1 MNRIE
6 RIQYTRMELLDQPRA
21 IEETL
26 AAERERVAEL
36 AARLEER
43 DIQFIQVLGCGDS
56 YCVAE
61 AIATPW
67 RRWLGRPVLAV
78 QSLEHAY
85 ETVTPQTLVIAISAT
100 GGPGATLDAVR
111 RGREHGAHV
120 LVVTNTIASPTA
132 QTATAILPVHA
143 TRIGWPTQST
153 TAAIAALLALGAA
166 WAERRGVSPELQGF
180 SEELGRLPQTVAD
193 VLATHDQASKALAE
207 RWIEQPSFF
216 FAGTGAAY
224 TAGRLG
230 AAKIKEMSQDHASA
244 MFLEEYHHYYS
255 VKTGEAFFLLAPS
268 GPGRE
273 RARETAESAR
283 RVGANIVVLTSDDDE
298 VDGLLPRLKLPTV
311 AEPLNSIIYS
321 LPLHVF
327 SQHLGVLKQRPE
339 WALQD
344 GAGRPLVAEGK
355 P

>member
-6 RIQYTRMELLDQPRA
+6 RIEYTRTELLGQPRA

-26 AAERERVAEL
+26 AAEQERRAEL
-36 AARLEER
+36 AARLAER
-43 DIQFIQVLGCGDS
+43 DIRRIQVLGSGDS
-56 YCVAE
+56 FCVAE
-61 AIATPW
+61 AIAGPW
-67 RRWLGRPVLAV
+67 RRWLDLPVLAV

-85 ETVTPQTLVIAISAT
+85 ETVTPQTLVIAISAM
-100 GGPGATLDAVR
+100 GGAGATLDAVH
-111 RGREHGAHV
+111 RGQEQGGYV
-120 LVVTNTIASPTA
+120 LTVTNTIASPTA
-132 QTATAILPVHA
+132 QEATAILPVHA

-166 WAERRGVSPELQGF
+166 WAMRRGASPELQRF
-180 SEELGRLPQTVAD
+180 SEDLGRLPETVAD
-193 VLATHDQASKALAE
+193 VLAASDEPSKALAE
-207 RWIEQPSFF
+207 RWIEQPALF

-255 VKTGEAFFLLAPS
+255 VKTGEAFFLLAPP

-273 RARETAESAR
+273 RARETVESAR
-283 RVGANIVVLTSDDDE
+283 RVGADIVVLTSDDAV
-298 VDGLLPRLKLPTV
+298 VDVPLPQLELPAV
-311 AEPLNSIIYS
+311 SEPLNSIIYS
-321 LPLHVF
+321 LPLQIF
-327 SQHLGVLKQRPE
+327 AQHLGMLKQRPE

-344 GAGRPLVAEGK
+344 GAGRPLVARDQA
-355 P
+355 